1 MRELWRRSGVY
12 FDRGRAKR
20 PGWLGLAYVRQSN
33 LLIPPSQLFFCHISV
48 QWYGAIVSF
57 WSVVNLTQW
66 LTAEVL
72 GESAYAEFVKINR
85 RQMRGFELLLK
96 ESAAELS
103 TEESLCDFLSTTED
117 RYRIVKLSLRK
128 LGHDDLVDAL
138 ELRGRPPRGAMKKTV
153 ARRLMEH
160 HPAAYMRLAAHILA
174 FPCLPRSK
182 AQPSGHATRV
192 SAVEMARMVEY
203 YRRSSNTTIYTACKL
218 SVAALRRIHVVIDVM
233 DLQAIYRER
242 QPAFCDLA
250 TGRLQYFG

>member
-1 MRELWRRSGVY
+1 M
-12 FDRGRAKR
+12 
-20 PGWLGLAYVRQSN
+20 
-33 LLIPPSQLFFCHISV
+33 
-48 QWYGAIVSF
+48 
-57 WSVVNLTQW
+57 NLTQW

-72 GESAYAEFVKINR
+72 GESAYAEFIKINR
-85 RQMRGFELLLK
+85 RQMRGFELILK

-182 AQPSGHATRV
+182 AQPSGRATQV

-242 QPAFCDLA
+242 QSTFCDLA

>member
-1 MRELWRRSGVY
+1 M
-12 FDRGRAKR
+12 
-20 PGWLGLAYVRQSN
+20 
-33 LLIPPSQLFFCHISV
+33 
-48 QWYGAIVSF
+48 
-57 WSVVNLTQW
+57 TQW

-72 GESAYAEFVKINR
+72 GESAYDEFVKTNR
-85 RQMRGFELLLK
+85 RQMRGFELVLK
-96 ESAAELS
+96 ESAAELT
-103 TEESLCDFLSTTED
+103 TEESVCDFLSTTED
-117 RYRIVKLSLRK
+117 RYQIVKLSLRK

-138 ELRGRPPRGAMKKTV
+138 ELKGRPPRGAMKKSV
-153 ARRLMEH
+153 ARQLMEH

-182 AQPSGHATRV
+182 ALPSGHATRV

-242 QPAFCDLA
+242 QPTFCDLA
-250 TGRLQYFG
+250 TGRLQCFG

>member
-1 MRELWRRSGVY
+1 MLHSS
-12 FDRGRAKR
+12 
-20 PGWLGLAYVRQSN
+20 L
-33 LLIPPSQLFFCHISV
+33 
-48 QWYGAIVSF
+48 F
-57 WSVVNLTQW
+57 WSVINLTQW

-72 GESAYAEFVKINR
+72 GESAYDEFVKTNR
-85 RQMRGFELLLK
+85 RQMRGFELVLK
-96 ESAAELS
+96 ESAAELT
-103 TEESLCDFLSTTED
+103 TEESVCDFLSTTED
-117 RYRIVKLSLRK
+117 RYQIVKLSLRK

-138 ELRGRPPRGAMKKTV
+138 ELKGRPPRGAMKKSV
-153 ARRLMEH
+153 ARQLMEH

-182 AQPSGHATRV
+182 ALPSGHATRV

-242 QPAFCDLA
+242 QPAFCDLS

>member
-1 MRELWRRSGVY
+1 
-12 FDRGRAKR
+12 
-20 PGWLGLAYVRQSN
+20 
-33 LLIPPSQLFFCHISV
+33 
-48 QWYGAIVSF
+48 
-57 WSVVNLTQW
+57 VNLTQW

-72 GESAYAEFVKINR
+72 GESAYAEFIKINR
-85 RQMRGFELLLK
+85 RQMRGFELILK
-96 ESAAELS
+96 ETAAELS

-182 AQPSGHATRV
+182 AQPSGRATQV

-242 QPAFCDLA
+242 QPTFCDLA